1 MLHFFLLTKET
12 VPLYL
17 DKTQRDG
24 PKQYNAAI
32 SKRPLP
38 FSMDSGARGN
48 HHSMHVEDGIISA
61 HTCTHA
67 HTPTHAPIYVQILSN
82 IGALHLQI
90 AAIDFY
96 MRSLSSNLSQPWNSR
111 TSQGSSA
118 QVVFAYQMGQWVQEG
133 ICSSGPLHRDMDS
146 KPTAP

>member
-1 MLHFFLLTKET
+1 MRTLGIKGPTPIALIPLPHSQMLHFFLLTKET

-48 HHSMHVEDGIISA
+48 HHSMHVEDGIISVRTHV
-61 HTCTHA
+61 HTCPHSHA
-67 HTPTHAPIYVQILSN
+67 RANIRANPIQHPGRAFANRSHQFLHAV
-82 IGALHLQI
+82 HL
-90 AAIDFY
+90 
-96 MRSLSSNLSQPWNSR
+96 LSSNLS
-111 TSQGSSA
+111 T
-118 QVVFAYQMGQWVQEG
+118 M
-133 ICSSGPLHRDMDS
+133 
-146 KPTAP
+146 K